1 MHPKQKRAIKLL
13 SLMAK
18 LGLPSAQERL
28 REIYILIASEKSDLG
43 KVALENLAKAGDTD
57 ARAVLN
63 GNIPDAGMIYLQIRA
78 EKGNR
83 VAQQLLGRDSNE

>member
-18 LGLPSAQERL
+18 LGLPSAQESQ
-28 REIYILIASEKSDLG
+28 REIYILIASGSDLG
-43 KVALENLAKAGDTD
+43 KVALENFAKAGDAD

-78 EKGNR
+78 EKGDR
-83 VAQQLLGRDSNE
+83 VAQQLLGRDGNE

>member
-57 ARAVLN
+57 ARAVLYR
-63 GNIPDAGMIYLQIRA
+63 NIPDAGMIYLQIRA
-78 EKGNR
+78 EKGDR

>member
-43 KVALENLAKAGDTD
+43 KVALENLAKVGDAD

-63 GNIPDAGMIYLQIRA
+63 GNIPNAGMIYLQIRA
-78 EKGNR
+78 EKGDR
-83 VAQQLLGRDSNE
+83 VAQRLLGRDGNE